1 MMQRLEDAD
10 KSLFHYINKASF
22 DLNNYFNRLLN
33 QSSFNINAQEWILL
47 SHVIEHPGKNQKWFG
62 ENILKDKTTTMRMI
76 DSLEKKGLI
85 KRIAAGSDRRQ
96 NLLYATSDGEQL
108 INMTI
113 PFIAEAYKSIFSGI
127 ENEQLTMMASLL
139 EEIINKI
146 YILTK

>member
-1 MMQRLEDAD
+1 MQRLEDVD
-10 KSLFHYINKASF
+10 KSLFHYINKASV

-33 QSSFNINAQEWILL
+33 QNISNINTQEWILL

-85 KRIAAGSDRRQ
+85 KRIADGSDRRQ
-96 NLLYATSDGEQL
+96 NLLYATRDGEKL
-108 INMTI
+108 INKTI
-113 PFIAEAYKSIFSGI
+113 PFIKEAFKSIFSGI
-127 ENEQLTMMASLL
+127 ENEQLIMMTSLL
-139 EEIINKI
+139 EEVINKI